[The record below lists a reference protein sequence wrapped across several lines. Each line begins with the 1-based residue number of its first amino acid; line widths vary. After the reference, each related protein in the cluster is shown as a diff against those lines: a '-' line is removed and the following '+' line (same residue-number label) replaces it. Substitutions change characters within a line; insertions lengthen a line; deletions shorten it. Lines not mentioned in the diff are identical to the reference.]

1 MMPPADVR
9 ATWRRGKVTLVPL
22 TPAVA
27 IFTGGDGA

>member
-1 MMPPADVR
+1 MMLSAGS
-9 ATWRRGKVTLVPL
+9 TWRSEKVTLVPL